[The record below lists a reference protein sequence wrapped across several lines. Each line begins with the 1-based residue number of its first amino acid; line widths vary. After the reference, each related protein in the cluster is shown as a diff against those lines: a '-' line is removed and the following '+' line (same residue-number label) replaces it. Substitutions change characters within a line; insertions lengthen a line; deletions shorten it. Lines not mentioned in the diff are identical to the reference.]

1 MAIWQEAIT
10 YAVEAIRHRKKF
22 YWSALIGPSPR
33 SHGGNYAL
41 VHDVNLG
48 TVELKAASMYMREW
62 THNPLSDSLG
72 RSAWGS
78 WPVVVTSSTLAF
90 DSEGAREV
98 ALAQLNRICGLISVA
113 WNCWWTVRQGP
124 YAFDKHFEVQVYPYA
139 FGEEATLFKDP
150 TNQELPEFAGMA

>member
-1 MAIWQEAIT
+1 MASSVHCFIVGNSEFVPDKAVAIWQEAIT

-90 DSEGAREV
+90 DSEGRKRGRAG
-98 ALAQLNRICGLISVA
+98 AAQ
-113 WNCWWTVRQGP
+113 
-124 YAFDKHFEVQVYPYA
+124 
-139 FGEEATLFKDP
+139 
-150 TNQELPEFAGMA
+150 